1 MEGKGLGKH
10 INMVRKDRRFTANS
24 RSELCTINTTYL
36 QQIEGGTKF
45 PSLPVFIN
53 IYNTLKISPDY
64 LLRDALG
71 DNEVSDIR
79 ELAELWESTS
89 PSQQEIA
96 AAMIRAVLERRED
109 KSCHA
114 LRASLLYP
122 LVF

>member
-1 MEGKGLGKH
+1 MEILPLH
-10 INMVRKDRRFTANS
+10 LIVCS
-24 RSELCTINTTYL
+24 
-36 QQIEGGTKF
+36 IEQ
-45 PSLPVFIN
+45 
-53 IYNTLKISPDY
+53 YISPDY

-109 KSCHA
+109 
-114 LRASLLYP
+114 
-122 LVF
+122 